1 MILTKKK
8 EMIMIPDMFKKISEY
23 DVYRYYMPRSFSL
36 GEMIESPFIKQRSP
50 SFGIY
55 QKDNRIYH
63 RDFDPEQDEYHGDC
77 IAFVR
82 QLYSLSTEAAVEKI
96 AQDFGLLDGSNRY
109 ESIKQQYVAPVLE
122 EKMYKLI
129 QVVSKDWDTAALQYW
144 AQYGISKDQLHRE
157 RIYNVKSWCINRRQQ
172 KIDKEELCF
181 AYWFPNG
188 FKIYYPHRDSK
199 WKWITNIGKIVE
211 NTKVIDTCDKIVISK
226 SRKDRM
232 VLSNIFPQLGIISLQ
247 NESPTSYPDTLIDQ
261 LQGKSVW
268 ISFDSD
274 TAGKHASKLMNSKY
288 PWMKHVNIPDTY
300 YEREGCTDWSDL
312 YAEYGSEPI
321 IRHFLNKKIV

>member
-1 MILTKKK
+1 MILIKKK
-8 EMIMIPDMFKKISEY
+8 DMIKIPDMFKKISEY

-122 EKMYKLI
+122 EKRYKLI
-129 QVVSKDWDTAALQYW
+129 QVDSKDWDTAALQYW

-157 RIYNVKSWCINRRQQ
+157 RIYNVKSWCINRRPQ
-172 KIDKEELCF
+172 KIDKGELCF

-188 FKIYYPHRDSK
+188 FKIYYPHRDGK

-232 VLSNIFPQLGIISLQ
+232 TLSNIFPQLGIISLQ
-247 NESPTSYPDTLIDQ
+247 NESAASYTEDVIEKLKNKI
-261 LQGKSVW
+261 VY

-274 TAGKHASKLMNSKY
+274 PAGVKASLDMQKKY
-288 PWMKHVNIPDTY
+288 PWMHYVNVPRWFWE
-300 YEREGCTDWSDL
+300 ERFLKDWADI
-312 YAEYGSEPI
+312 YAEYGSEVI
-321 IRHFLNKKIV
+321 IEQFKQKQIV